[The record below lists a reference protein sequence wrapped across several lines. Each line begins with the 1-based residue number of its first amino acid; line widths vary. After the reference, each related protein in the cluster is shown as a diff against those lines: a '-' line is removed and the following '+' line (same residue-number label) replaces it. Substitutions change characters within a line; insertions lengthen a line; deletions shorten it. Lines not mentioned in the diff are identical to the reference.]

1 MPLIANKSAVFS
13 PTGATLGGT
22 ASYAFGASSTVKA
35 EGQPVLLEGTT
46 ASVSGAT
53 NGTVVGASGT
63 ITFSASVIL
72 TVKADGKTVLGV
84 GDLGRGTV
92 TGTIPGSGSGSGS
105 FNAEFI
111 VQDAGQSTVSG
122 T

>member
-1 MPLIANKSAVFS
+1 MPPIANQSAVFA

-22 ASYAFGASSTVKA
+22 ISYVSGASGTVKA
-35 EGQPVLLEGTT
+35 GGQSVLLDGTT

-53 NGTVVGASGT
+53 NGTVVNASGT
-63 ITFSASVIL
+63 ITFSASVIS

-84 GDLGRGTV
+84 GDIGQGTV
-92 TGTIPGSGSGSGS
+92 TGTIPGSGPGS

-111 VQDAGQSTVSG
+111 IQDAGQSTVNGS
-122 T
+122 